1 MVFASSKYWVP
12 KPVTDVVAVKDL
24 NNENLIALEYAT
36 PVFIV
41 NSGAMII
48 LFPSYSL
55 VKWW

>member
-36 PVFIV
+36 LC
-41 NSGAMII
+41 S
-48 LFPSYSL
+48 S
-55 VKWW
+55 

>member
-24 NNENLIALEYAT
+24 NNEDFIAWVYDI

-41 NSGAMII
+41 NSGAMTI
-48 LFPSYSL
+48 LLPSYSL
-55 VKWW
+55 VKW